1 MPYTNSLQLSTI
13 EYLDLLDDIPYK
25 YIKKMIHE
33 DDDEIDYDVEITDLD
48 CERIAY
54 CKTQFKLTLRIDI
67 SQGSLPI
74 YVNKTFTIVKEYN
87 NSSGIALT
95 MLDLY
100 EEDSDSDDE

>member
-1 MPYTNSLQLSTI
+1 MPYTNCLQLSTI

-25 YIKKMIHE
+25 YIKNMIHE
-33 DDDEIDYDVEITDLD
+33 DDEDDYEVEITDLD

-54 CKTQFKLTLRIDI
+54 CKTQFKLSLKIDI
-67 SQGSLPI
+67 SQGSSSL
-74 YVNKTFTIVKEYN
+74 YVDKTFTIVKEYN

>member
-13 EYLDLLDDIPYK
+13 LYLDLLDDIPYK

-33 DDDEIDYDVEITDLD
+33 DDEDDYDVEIMDLES
-48 CERIAY
+48 ERVAY
-54 CKTQFKLTLRIDI
+54 CRTQFKLSLKIDI

-87 NSSGIALT
+87 NSSGLALT

-100 EEDSDSDDE
+100 EEDSDSDE

>member
-1 MPYTNSLQLSTI
+1 MPYTNCLQLSTI

-33 DDDEIDYDVEITDLD
+33 DDEDDYDVEITDLKCD
-48 CERIAY
+48 RIAY

-67 SQGSLPI
+67 SQGSSSL
-74 YVNKTFTIVKEYN
+74 YVDKTFTIVKEYN

>member
-25 YIKKMIHE
+25 YIKNMIHE
-33 DDDEIDYDVEITDLD
+33 DDDEDVYDVEITDLD
-48 CERIAY
+48 CDRIAY
-54 CKTQFKLTLRIDI
+54 CRTQFKLSLKIDI
-67 SQGSLPI
+67 SQGSLPL
-74 YVNKTFTIVKEYN
+74 YVDKTFTIVKEYN